1 MRGSPPPHLQSSRH
15 ERRARAPKRIA
26 VLTDGRIGN
35 ENQALGLAEA
45 LARRLAAEGASP
57 PTITT
62 ARAALRPW
70 AAWAPPSA
78 MDAAARALGDGV
90 LLAAI
95 GGGDA
100 DFGAG
105 AAPDLVIGT
114 GRRSAPIVAALRR
127 RGAVAAQLL
136 NPQMRLDAFDLV
148 VAPAHDRLT
157 GPNTHASIGS
167 MNRIDPVAL
176 AAAPS
181 DPRIEALAR
190 PRVAILIGG
199 ASKSA
204 SFEAADVTRLASAI
218 AAFGQN
224 GWACMATASRR
235 TPPQAREALAA
246 AVVAE
251 GGFFWDGAGDNPFFS
266 MLAAADAIVATA
278 DSVNMA
284 SEAAATGK
292 PLFIAPLSGLSKKL
306 TRFHE
311 ALAQGGHAR
320 PLDAP
325 ASIDLTWRPT
335 PLRDMDDAVDRV
347 LALF

>member
-1 MRGSPPPHLQSSRH
+1 MSAPQEPDPHSA
-15 ERRARAPKRIA
+15 RAAPHPRAPKRVA

-45 LARRLAAEGASP
+45 LARRLAAAGAP
-57 PTITT
+57 TPTIAT
-62 ARAALRPW
+62 ARAVLRPW
-70 AAWAPPSA
+70 AAWAPPSV

-90 LLAAI
+90 LLAATV
-95 GGGDA
+95 GGDA

-105 AAPDLVIGT
+105 PAPDLVIGA
-114 GRRSAPIVAALRR
+114 GRRSAPLVAALRR
-127 RGAVAAQLL
+127 RGAIAAQLL

-157 GPNTHASIGS
+157 GPNTHASVGS

-176 AAAPS
+176 AAAPA
-181 DPRIEALAR
+181 DPRIEALGR

-235 TPPQAREALAA
+235 TPPEARETLASAVA
-246 AVVAE
+246 AR
-251 GGFFWDGAGDNPFFS
+251 GGFFWDGAGDNPYFS
-266 MLAAADAIVATA
+266 MLSAADAIVATA

-306 TRFHE
+306 TRFHK

-320 PLDAP
+320 PLDAS
-325 ASIDLTWRPT
+325 ATVDLTWRPT
-335 PLRDMDDAVDRV
+335 PLRDMDAAVDRV